1 MPPSSLTIPRKGLRN
16 LSRLVLCI
24 GLTLV
29 GSRFA
34 AAESVIEIP
43 VLAAVQS
50 NDQGVFEVL
59 LLRWDRLP
67 APVPMVL
74 RWQGGNI
81 APGRHNLDS
90 MALAFEFA
98 LEHTPRIDHA
108 GTVNAT
114 GFAYVPTGT
123 DGPSAGAVMTVGFA
137 ALLKGDHIR
146 RGIAMT
152 DTIAKDGTIGPVGG
166 ISDKIRAAA
175 REGYRTVL
183 IPEGQRY
190 DPRWNIDRLMLD
202 LRVEV
207 KEVGTI
213 EEAYR
218 LMTGGTL
225 E

>member
-1 MPPSSLTIPRKGLRN
+1 MPPSSLTTLRNGLRN
-16 LSRLVLCI
+16 LSRPFLCI
-24 GLTLV
+24 CLTLAC
-29 GSRFA
+29 SRFA
-34 AAESVIEIP
+34 AAESVVEIP
-43 VLAAVQS
+43 VLAAIQS

-59 LLRWDRLP
+59 LLRWDQQP

-81 APGRHNLDS
+81 APGQHNLAS
-90 MALAFEFA
+90 MAMAFEFA
-98 LEHTPRIDHA
+98 LDHTPRSDHA

-114 GFAYVPTGT
+114 GFAYVSTGS

-152 DTIAKDGTIGPVGG
+152 GTIAKDGTIGPVGG
-166 ISDKIRAAA
+166 IPDKIRAAA

-202 LRVEV
+202 LRIEV
-207 KEVGTI
+207 REVGTI